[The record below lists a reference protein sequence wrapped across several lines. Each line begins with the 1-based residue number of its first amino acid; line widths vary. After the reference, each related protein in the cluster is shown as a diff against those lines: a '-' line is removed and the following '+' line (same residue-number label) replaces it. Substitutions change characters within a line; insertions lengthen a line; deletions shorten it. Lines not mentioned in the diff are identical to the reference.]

1 MANPLDTASL
11 AQLFTA
17 ARTHNGFSA
26 APVDDATL
34 HALYDLLKWG
44 PTAANGCPARFVFV
58 RSPEAKAR
66 LKPAL
71 APGNL
76 DKTMAAPL
84 TVIVARDMA
93 FYEQLPTLF
102 PHADARSWFVGND
115 ALIEE
120 SSLRDTGLQ
129 GAYLM
134 LAARALG
141 LDCGPM
147 AGFDKA
153 TVDAEFFAG
162 TTVKSV
168 FLVNLG
174 HGDPAK
180 LYPRSPRLA
189 FDDACRIL

>member
-1 MANPLDTASL
+1 M
-11 AQLFTA
+11 
-17 ARTHNGFSA
+17 RSA
-26 APVDDATL
+26 
-34 HALYDLLKWG
+34 
-44 PTAANGCPARFVFV
+44 
-58 RSPEAKAR
+58 EAKAR

-153 TVDAEFFAG
+153 LVDAEFFAG
-162 TTVKSV
+162 TPVKSV

-180 LYPRSPRLA
+180 LYPRSPRLD
-189 FDDACRIL
+189 FDTACRIL

>member
-1 MANPLDTASL
+1 MANSLDTASL

-17 ARTHNGFSA
+17 ARTHNGFSD

-58 RSPEAKAR
+58 RSAEAKAR

-153 TVDAEFFAG
+153 LVDVEFFAG
-162 TTVKSV
+162 TPVKSV

-180 LYPRSPRLA
+180 LYPRSPRLD
-189 FDDACRIL
+189 FDTACRIL